1 MIKASRQEEPIA
13 AKRDEGKCIH
23 SHTQKKMNK

>member
-23 SHTQKKMNK
+23 SHKKKKNE